1 MARRPDP
8 APTLP
13 IDPDSVP
20 REPGPG
26 PLHVRPSAI
35 AAVAV
40 GGLLGAPLRY
50 GLTLA
55 FPISA
60 GQFPWTTFAINVAG
74 ALLLGLLLEAL
85 TRLGE
90 DAGWRRRVRLGVG
103 TGVLG
108 SFTTYSALAV
118 DTDLLLHDHH
128 MWSAV
133 LYAVVSVVVG
143 LVATTVGIALGA
155 QVRARRPEGIR

>member
-1 MARRPDP
+1 MTRPTDP

-13 IDPDSVP
+13 VDPDAVP
-20 REPGPG
+20 REPG

-35 AAVAV
+35 ASVAV
-40 GGLLGAPLRY
+40 GGVLGAPLRY

-60 GQFPWTTFAINVAG
+60 GQFPWTTFAINIAG

-90 DAGWRRRVRLGVG
+90 DAGWRRRVRLCVG

-118 DTDLLLHDHH
+118 DTDLLLRDHH
-128 MWSAV
+128 LWSAA
-133 LYAVVSVVVG
+133 LYAVTSVVIG
-143 LVATTVGIALGA
+143 LIATAAGIAAGA
-155 QVRARRPEGIR
+155 RIQTGRQEDGR

>member
-1 MARRPDP
+1 MTRPTDP

-13 IDPDSVP
+13 VDPDSVP
-20 REPGPG
+20 REPG

-35 AAVAV
+35 AAVAA

-50 GLTLA
+50 GLGVA
-55 FPISA
+55 FPTSA
-60 GQFPWTTFAINVAG
+60 GQFPWTTFAINIAG

-90 DAGWRRRVRLGVG
+90 DAGWLRRVRLCVG

-108 SFTTYSALAV
+108 SFTTYSTLAV
-118 DTDLLLHDHH
+118 DTDLLLRDHH
-128 MWSAV
+128 LWSAV
-133 LYAVVSVVVG
+133 LYAVASVAVG
-143 LVATTVGIALGA
+143 LLTTAAGIAAGA
-155 QVRARRPEGIR
+155 RIQTQLKEDGR